1 MLARLARFSY
11 RRRRRVLAAWLVA
24 LALALTV
31 GASLAGAWANN
42 GRLPGTD
49 AQRATDALQHSF
61 PARAGD
67 DVAVV
72 FPDVVNGRARID
84 TFLHDVAQVPAVDH
98 VAPLVRAPHG
108 TIGEATVTLST
119 TDGNA
124 TDRAVTQ
131 MQSLADG
138 LRAHGVGVEFGSE
151 RFSTGS
157 MPASET
163 IGLIAAIIVLL
174 LAFGSVVAMGLPIV
188 TALVGIGIAVA
199 GVGVVANWLQTP
211 DFAPQVA
218 TMIGLGVGIDYAL
231 FIVTRYRAAL
241 ERGGT
246 PETAVVEAMTTS
258 GRAVMFAGC
267 TVMISLLG
275 MLVMR
280 LSFLDGLAVGTS
292 LAVAIAVAAALTLL
306 PALLGFVGTNVNRL
320 RIHRRNANPNAGL
333 FARWAGVV
341 QRRPALIATAGL
353 GVLLVAALPVL
364 SMRLGSADA
373 SNDPK
378 SATTHKAYDLLAQG
392 FGPGANGPIDVVFDG
407 VRPATQSAVSNVVT
421 ALRATPGVVSVS
433 DVTPSPSG
441 NVAIAT
447 LTPDHGPQDPKTAAL
462 VHHLRDDVVPRAL
475 DGSPLHVYLG
485 GNTAGTIDYAH
496 VFASRLPIFIF
507 AVLALSF
514 VLLLVVFRSVLVPL
528 KAVVMNMLSIGAAYG
543 VMVAVFQ
550 WGWFANVVGVGRAP
564 IEAWVPM
571 MMFAI
576 VFGLSMDY
584 EVFLLS
590 AVREHYDRTGDNR
603 AAVADG
609 LASTGRLITAAALI
623 MVFVFGSFVVSDV
636 RVLKLIGL
644 GLAVAVAVDAT
655 IVRCV
660 LVPATMEL
668 LGRANWW
675 LPGWLD
681 RLLPRFAVEE
691 HVPVVA
697 EPGVGKP
704 ERAYA
709 RAELQSQERRE
720 SVEGDGGGDRDVERI
735 DARRDRDARVQVGA
749 RERGRR

>member
-11 RRRRRVLAAWLVA
+11 RRRRRVLAAWLIA

-72 FPDVVNGRARID
+72 FPDVVHSRARID
-84 TFLHDVAQVPAVDH
+84 AFLHDVAQIPAIDH
-98 VAPLVRAPHG
+98 VAPLTLAPHG

-131 MQSLADG
+131 VESLADG

-151 RFSTGS
+151 RFSKVS
-157 MPASET
+157 MPASEM

-174 LAFGSVVAMGLPIV
+174 LAFGSVVAMGLPII

-231 FIVTRYRAAL
+231 FIVTRYRGAL
-241 ERGGT
+241 ERGAT

-333 FARWAGVV
+333 FAKWAGVV
-341 QRRPALIATAGL
+341 QRRPAIIATAGL
-353 GVLLVAALPVL
+353 GVLLIAALPVL

-392 FGPGANGPIDVVFDG
+392 FGAGANGPIDVVFSG
-407 VRPATQSAVSNVVT
+407 TGPQTEPAVTNVLA

-433 DVTPSPSG
+433 NVTASPTG

-447 LTPDHGPQDPKTAAL
+447 LTPEHGPQDPKTAAL
-462 VHHLRDDVVPRAL
+462 VHRLRDDVVPRAI
-475 DGSPLHVYLG
+475 GSSPLHVYLG

-496 VFASRLPIFIF
+496 VFASRLPVFIF

-590 AVREHYDRTGDNR
+590 AVREHYDRTRDNR
-603 AAVADG
+603 AAVANG

-691 HVPVVA
+691 HVPV
-697 EPGVGKP
+697 EPGIGAP
-704 ERAYA
+704 ERALA
-709 RAELQSQERRE
+709 PSGAQSHGWRE
-720 SVEGDGGGDRDVERI
+720 PVEGDGGGDRDVQRI
-735 DARRDRDARVQVGA
+735 DARRDRDAHVQVGV

>member
-11 RRRRRVLAAWLVA
+11 HRRRRVLAAWLIA

-31 GASLAGAWANN
+31 GGSLAGAWANN

-49 AQRATDALQHSF
+49 AQRASDVLQHSF
-61 PARAGD
+61 PQRAGD
-67 DVAVV
+67 DVTVV
-72 FPDVVNGRARID
+72 FPDVVHGRARID
-84 TFLHDVAQVPAVDH
+84 TFLHDVARVPAVEH
-98 VAPLVRAPHG
+98 VEPLVRAPHG
-108 TIGEATVTLST
+108 TIAEATVTLST
-119 TDGNA
+119 VDGNA

-131 MQSLADG
+131 MQSLADN
-138 LRAHGVGVEFGSE
+138 LRSHGVGVEFASG

-157 MPASET
+157 MPSSEL
-163 IGLIAAIIVLL
+163 IGLLAAIVVLL
-174 LAFGSVVAMGLPIV
+174 LAFGSVVAMGLPIT

-211 DFAPQVA
+211 DFAPEVA

-241 ERGGT
+241 AHGAT

-258 GRAVMFAGC
+258 GRAVMFAGF

-320 RIHRRNANPNAGL
+320 RIHRRHAAGANQGL
-333 FARWAGVV
+333 FARWARVV
-341 QRRPALIATAGL
+341 QRRPAIIATAGL

-392 FGPGANGPIDVVFDG
+392 FGAGANGPISVVFDG
-407 VRPATQSAVSNVVT
+407 TNQQTEPAVAHVVS

-433 DVTPSPSG
+433 AVTPGPSG

-447 LTPDHGPQDPKTAAL
+447 LIPEHGPQDPKTATL
-462 VHHLRDDVVPRAL
+462 VHHLRDDVVPPAL
-475 DGSPLHVYLG
+475 NGSPLHVYLG

-496 VFASRLPIFIF
+496 VFASRLPVFIF
-507 AVLALSF
+507 AVLLLSF
-514 VLLLVVFRSVLVPL
+514 VLLLIVFRSVLVPL

-655 IVRCV
+655 VVRCI

-675 LPGWLD
+675 LPGPVQ
-681 RLLPRFAVEE
+681 RLLPRPRVCN
-691 HVPVVA
+691 
-697 EPGVGKP
+697 P
-704 ERAYA
+704 ERAFVQPQ
-709 RAELQSQERRE
+709 LQLQGRRE
-720 SVEGDGGGDRDVERI
+720 AVEGDGGGDRDVERV
-735 DARRDRDARVQVGA
+735 DAGRDRDARVQVGA
-749 RERGRR
+749 RERGSR